1 MPSRGGEEMRGML
14 GAWSLQ
20 QERLDS
26 ARKARD
32 KVEGYLDQFMMFF
45 RYEGGLYATDDAGR
59 RTFYD
64 LKNGSL
70 EGDEP
75 LPLGYKKFAAFT
87 GVDLKETMRGGGT
100 ETVKFRAEDLDAIEV
115 ISRKEAADLLSSGG
129 RRRASSKMPD
139 PDTEGEMPG
148 GQHLPED

>member
-1 MPSRGGEEMRGML
+1 ML
-14 GAWSLQ
+14 GAWTLQ
-20 QERLDS
+20 QERMDA

-32 KVEGYLDQFMMFF
+32 KVEGFLDQFMMFF
-45 RYEGGLYATDDAGR
+45 RFDGGLYATDDAGR
-59 RTFYD
+59 RTYYD

-70 EGDEP
+70 KGDEP

-100 ETVKFRAEDLDAIEV
+100 ETVKFRAADLEDIEV
-115 ISRKEAADLLSSGG
+115 ITRMEAADLLSTAGKKKG
-129 RRRASSKMPD
+129 PAKMPD